1 LPTISTTYSVKT
13 FKTAVPA
20 VVTGTLFPADPKL
33 TDGKLTVDY
42 VDASKTTCNFGMS
55 FAVNHKVVLD
65 EQKVFINRLFD
76 KTPFV
81 NNLVF

>member
-1 LPTISTTYSVKT
+1 
-13 FKTAVPA
+13 
-20 VVTGTLFPADPKL
+20 LFPADPKL
-33 TDGKLTVDY
+33 TDGKLTVDH

-65 EQKVFINRLFD
+65 EQKVFINKLFD

>member
-1 LPTISTTYSVKT
+1 
-13 FKTAVPA
+13 
-20 VVTGTLFPADPKL
+20 VTGTLFPADPKL
-33 TDGKLTVDY
+33 TDGKLMIDHVDT
-42 VDASKTTCNFGMS
+42 STTTCNFGMS

-65 EQKVFINRLFD
+65 EQKVFINKLLD